1 MSIESDDLT
10 SLNDKRLLDLTMRK
24 REEVINALTNKGV
37 IPEDK
42 ADKALLVSMLDGI
55 DRTILSKSRIKADT
69 KIEDSNGQATSLIAN
84 ILSSFNSKNV
94 ISVDSNREIPVL
106 VFDDPSITFI
116 EGDMDTGTQNKRFDT
131 FISKFPKQEE

>member
-69 KIEDSNGQATSLIAN
+69 KIADSNGQATSLIAN

-116 EGDMDTGTQNKRFDT
+116 EGEMDTGTQNNSFDT